1 MKKACVFLADGVE
14 ECEALLAVDLLRRA
28 GVDVTTAAVGDTLAV
43 RSSHDVT
50 VQADALA
57 SGLAGQEF
65 DAVVLPGGAVGTAN
79 LAASGLVAEA
89 VRRAAAAD
97 KLVAAVCAAPSVL
110 AGLGLLE
117 GRRATCHPSFENQ
130 MAGAVLTREPVTED
144 GNFVTGRGLGAGI
157 LFALALVRRLAGRE
171 EAEKTA
177 AAIVYPFPW

>member
-1 MKKACVFLADGVE
+1 MKTVCIFLAEGFE

-28 GVDVTTAAVGDTLAV
+28 GVDVTTAAVGETQAV

-50 VQADALA
+50 VQADLLA
-57 SGLAGQEF
+57 SQTAGLEF

-79 LAASGLVAEA
+79 LAASGLVADA
-89 VRRAAAAD
+89 VRRAAGAG

-117 GRRATCHPSFENQ
+117 GRRATCHPSFEGK
-130 MAGAVLTREPVTED
+130 MAGAVLTGAPVTED

-157 LFALALVRRLAGRE
+157 PFALTLVQRLAGRE
-171 EAEKTA
+171 EAEKIA